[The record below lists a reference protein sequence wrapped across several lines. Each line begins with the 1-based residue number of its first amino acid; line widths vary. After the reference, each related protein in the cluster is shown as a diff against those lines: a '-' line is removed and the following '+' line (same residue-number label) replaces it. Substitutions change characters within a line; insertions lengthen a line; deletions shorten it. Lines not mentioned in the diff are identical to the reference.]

1 MPRYVRRAR
10 PDEEDTMAFKPNYN
24 QQRRDRDRAKERKNQ
39 EKQQRR
45 KDAADRRK
53 SGQEGEPGGNGAPEA
68 ARDEVD

>member
-1 MPRYVRRAR
+1 
-10 PDEEDTMAFKPNYN
+10 MAFKPNYN

-53 SGQEGEPGGNGAPEA
+53 SGQEGEPGVDGAREA

>member
-1 MPRYVRRAR
+1 
-10 PDEEDTMAFKPNYN
+10 MAFKPNYN

-53 SGQEGEPGGNGAPEA
+53 SGQGDAPDVDGAPEA
-68 ARDEVD
+68 ARGEVD